1 MRLKNEVEY
10 VFRILLYLSKYGKD
24 RVISSTEISEK
35 EQIPHLS
42 SLRILK
48 KMEKAGLL
56 SIQKGAKG
64 GYSLKKDPKDIT
76 LKTAI
81 ECIEGDIIVKDCVSD
96 PKSCSLRGGR
106 CSVHRAMA
114 LIEKEFIEHLAKY
127 NFQDLS
133 DENYF

>member
-1 MRLKNEVEY
+1 MRLKNEVED
-10 VFRILLYLSKYGKD
+10 VFRILLYLSRYGKE
-24 RVISSTEISEK
+24 RIISSTEISEK
-35 EQIPHLS
+35 EQIPHLF

-48 KMEKAGLL
+48 KMEKAGLV

-81 ECIEGDIIVKDCVSD
+81 ECIEGDIIVKDCVRD
-96 PKSCSLRGGR
+96 PKSCSLRSGR

-114 LIEKEFIEHLAKY
+114 VIEKEFIEHLAKY

-133 DENYF
+133 DENY

>member
-35 EQIPHLS
+35 EQIP
-42 SLRILK
+42 
-48 KMEKAGLL
+48 
-56 SIQKGAKG
+56 QGAKG